1 MESSG
6 GHQINWVIKLS
17 ITNTGITW
25 HCVLLDM
32 MQNKAHSITS
42 EILFSKMF
50 TVNID
55 QALSSLEIEDR
66 DRKGKNIK
74 RKLYTFKI

>member
-1 MESSG
+1 
-6 GHQINWVIKLS
+6 
-17 ITNTGITW
+17 
-25 HCVLLDM
+25 
-32 MQNKAHSITS
+32 
-42 EILFSKMF
+42 MF